1 MPSEAS
7 QGRLLCISDCLFGA
21 GLRLPVTC
29 CILFPTQG
37 IRGPVGPAGINGSDG
52 LPVRCHGKPG
62 SVIVFPFVFKST
74 RLLNCGI
81 CMTSM
86 LDNITQYMLL
96 VMESQIVPNWAICL
110 IILCVSVVCY
120 NMSYSCT

>member
-1 MPSEAS
+1 M
-7 QGRLLCISDCLFGA
+7 
-21 GLRLPVTC
+21 
-29 CILFPTQG
+29 
-37 IRGPVGPAGINGSDG
+37 
-52 LPVRCHGKPG
+52 
-62 SVIVFPFVFKST
+62 FPFVFKST

-96 VMESQIVPNWAICL
+96 VMESQIVPNLVICL